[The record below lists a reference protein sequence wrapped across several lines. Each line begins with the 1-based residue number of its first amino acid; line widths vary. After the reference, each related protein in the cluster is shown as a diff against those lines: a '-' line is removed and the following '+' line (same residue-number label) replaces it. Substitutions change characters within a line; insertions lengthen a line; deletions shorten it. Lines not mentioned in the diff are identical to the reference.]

1 MKGWPA
7 EMFNKL
13 NCNNNC
19 QTCPVRA
26 DEVLKKYFLLF
37 ENAHDIILYIK
48 SDGSIIDANKT
59 AINKYG
65 YSYDE
70 LTNMNIQQLRHPSMK
85 VYYKAQMEA
94 SLLSGIVFEGV
105 HVRKDGT
112 TFPAEI
118 SSRSIE
124 TNGELL
130 RIHIV
135 RDITERK
142 KAEEKIKHLANYDA
156 LTEIPNR
163 GFLMRQFDRIL
174 ELSEKDN
181 LKFAVM
187 LFDIDK
193 FKAINDVY
201 GHNAGDEVLRTVA
214 QRLNEAA
221 GQYHVVGRLGGDEF
235 LVIQSAIDNEEE
247 ASALAEKILKTVCK
261 PVRLSNCDLN
271 LNISL
276 GIAIYPEASS
286 NKEALI
292 HCADTAMYEIKQRG
306 GNSYKIYSKKE

>member
-1 MKGWPA
+1 
-7 EMFNKL
+7 MFNKRI
-13 NCNNNC
+13 CNNNC
-19 QTCPVRA
+19 QTCPIKA

-59 AINKYG
+59 AVNKYG

-70 LTNMNIQQLRHPSMK
+70 LINMNIQQLRHPSMK
-85 VYYKAQMEA
+85 VYYKEQMEA
-94 SLLSGIVFEGV
+94 SLSGGIVFEGV

-112 TFPAEI
+112 TFPTEI

-130 RIHIV
+130 RIHII

-163 GFLMRQFDRIL
+163 GFLMRQFERIL

-214 QRLNEAA
+214 QRLNEVA
-221 GQYHVVGRLGGDEF
+221 GQYHIVGRLGGDEF
-235 LVIQSAIDNEEE
+235 LVIQSAIGNAEE
-247 ASALAEKILKTVCK
+247 ASALAEKILDAVCK
-261 PVRLSNCDLN
+261 PVRLSDCDLN

-276 GIAIYPEASS
+276 GIAIYPEVSG

-306 GNSYKIYSKKE
+306 GNSYKIYSEKEQY